1 MTFMRKSPR
10 VLLAFLAACLFP
22 ALLSAQ
28 NNTGALDLSVYITP
42 TGSQPEPVRQFTL
55 YVLTRSY
62 AEVVKDVAAEETLP
76 TWDEFIDKQDY
87 SEPLK
92 KWLKAHKEIDL
103 SSTDLDR
110 SLTTDNIMD
119 IKEFFDAYEKN
130 NSGGVTKGLPTPKYK
145 DSDKTA
151 NPEKYEKLRQEWL
164 TETRKFIDTHPSTV
178 QGIEL
183 ELTAINPKTPWDTM
197 HLKHDARTAQLAPNT
212 AQLKYLVA
220 KVVTNLDGHAS
231 VRGIPGGTYWV
242 STLGTDASSGDRRF
256 TWDVSF
262 TVQPGQT
269 ARLDLSNLN
278 ATDARRIA
286 SATP

>member
-1 MTFMRKSPR
+1 MRKSRR
-10 VLLAFLAACLFP
+10 VFVALLAACLLP
-22 ALLSAQ
+22 ALLTAQ
-28 NNTGALDLSVYITP
+28 SKPGSLELSVHITP

-55 YVLTRSY
+55 YILTRSY
-62 AEVVKDVAAEETLP
+62 ADVVKDVAAEETLP

-87 SEPLK
+87 SPPLK
-92 KWLKAHKEIDL
+92 KWLKAHKEVDL

-110 SLTTDNIMD
+110 SLTTDDIMD

-164 TETRKFIDTHPSTV
+164 TDTRKFIDTHPSTV

-183 ELTAINPKTPWDTM
+183 ELTAINPKTPWDNL
-197 HLKHDARTAQLAPNT
+197 HLKHNARTAQLAPNT
-212 AQLKYLVA
+212 AQLKYLVT
-220 KVVTNLDGHAS
+220 KVVTNLDGYAS
-231 VRGIPGGTYWV
+231 ISGIPGGSYWV
-242 STLGTDASSGDRRF
+242 STLGMEASSGDRRF
-256 TWDVSF
+256 TWDVPF
-262 TVQPGQT
+262 TVQSGQT
-269 ARLDLSNLN
+269 ARIELSNLN
-278 ATDARRIA
+278 ATDARHTA

>member
-1 MTFMRKSPR
+1 MRKSPR
-10 VLLAFLAACLFP
+10 VLLALFAACLFP
-22 ALLSAQ
+22 ALLQAQ
-28 NNTGALDLSVYITP
+28 TRLGALDLSVHITP
-42 TGSQPEPVRQFTL
+42 IGSQPEPVRQFTL
-55 YVLTRSY
+55 YILTRSY
-62 AEVVKDVAAEETLP
+62 ADVVKDVSAEETLP

-87 SEPLK
+87 SDPLK
-92 KWLKAHKEIDL
+92 KWLKAHKEVDL

-110 SLTTDNIMD
+110 SLTTDDIMD

-164 TETRKFIDTHPSTV
+164 TETRKFIDAHPSTV

-183 ELTAINPKTPWDTM
+183 ELTAINPKTPWDKL
-197 HLKHDARTAQLAPNT
+197 HFKHNARTAQLAPNT
-212 AQLKYLVA
+212 AQLKYLVT
-220 KVVTNLDGHAS
+220 KVVTNLDGYAS
-231 VRGIPGGTYWV
+231 ISGIPGGSYWV
-242 STLGTDASSGDRRF
+242 STLGMEASSGDRRF
-256 TWDVSF
+256 TWDVPF

-269 ARLDLSNLN
+269 ARVELSNLN
-278 ATDARRIA
+278 ATDPLHTA